1 MDRSSKAKR
10 RAEDTNAAQ
19 TLWLKR
25 LASLSIALMRAD
37 AAQEQ
42 GFKSWTAV
50 APKSDDEL
58 VTELLE
64 VVRQVSNNDLSRAD
78 GLLALHLASLYAVAV
93 KWKAWGF
100 KDPTVDRLLMSP
112 HLATLKGYRHA
123 VFHVDLM
130 DAKGLVALAK
140 QRDVVDWS
148 KELAAAFRAALRAAW
163 SRVPPWPPSTPPT
176 QPGQGVS

>member
-1 MDRSSKAKR
+1 MDGSSKKKR
-10 RAEDTNAAQ
+10 QAEAANAAQ
-19 TLWLKR
+19 ILRLKR

-42 GFKSWTAV
+42 GFKSWSEM
-50 APKSDDEL
+50 APLVKSDEEL
-58 VTELLE
+58 ATELLE
-64 VVRQVSNNDLSRAD
+64 VVRRVSNNDLSRAD
-78 GLLALHLASLYAVAV
+78 GLLALHLASLYAVAE

-100 KDPTVDRLLMSP
+100 KDDWVDRLLKSP

-130 DAKGLVALAK
+130 DAKGLVALTK

-163 SRVPPWPPSTPPT
+163 SKVPPWPKE
-176 QPGQGVS
+176 GA

>member
-42 GFKSWTAV
+42 GFESWTAV

-78 GLLALHLASLYAVAV
+78 GLLALHLASLYAVAE

-130 DAKGLVALAK
+130 
-140 QRDVVDWS
+140 VDWS

>member
-1 MDRSSKAKR
+1 MKH
-10 RAEDTNAAQ
+10 RAEEANAAQ

-25 LASLSIALMRAD
+25 LGSLSIALMRAD
-37 AAQEQ
+37 AAREQ

-64 VVRQVSNNDLSRAD
+64 VVRQVSSNDLSRAD
-78 GLLALHLASLYAVAV
+78 GLLALHLASPYAVAE
-93 KWKAWGF
+93 KWKAWRF
-100 KDPTVDRLLMSP
+100 KGSAVDRLLMSP
-112 HLATLKGYRHA
+112 HLATLKGYRHV
-123 VFHVDLM
+123 VFRVDLM

-140 QRDVVDWS
+140 QRDVVDWR

-163 SRVPPWPPSTPPT
+163 SRVPAWLPSTPPT
-176 QPGQGVS
+176 RPGQGVS